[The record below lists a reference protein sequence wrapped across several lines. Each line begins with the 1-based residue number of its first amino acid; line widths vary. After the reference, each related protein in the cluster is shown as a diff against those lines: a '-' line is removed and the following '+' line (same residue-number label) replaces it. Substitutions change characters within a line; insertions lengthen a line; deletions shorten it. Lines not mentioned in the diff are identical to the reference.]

1 MESSFQSHLISSPM
15 ASGLLPDWE
24 SYPALEEAMF
34 TDFNSISNDHKRP
47 DMAWNELSSFPHE
60 SLLDVNQRLS
70 QQTIPDYSFDSLFS
84 TPSPQISTT
93 HDHSYQSPVT
103 SSTPQSSSESSSPY
117 SSSESSPA
125 APISHS
131 NHRSSRPKKQKSA
144 KGTRICHSLVEQK
157 YRQSVNAAIKQLQHA
172 IPHLSNDDDIHES
185 TRVTKTTVIVRGTE
199 YIRQLEM
206 ERKLLRLENQ
216 KLWQMA
222 RGNGMSGN
230 NDIL

>member
-1 MESSFQSHLISSPM
+1 M
-15 ASGLLPDWE
+15 ASGLLPDWDLY
-24 SYPALEEAMF
+24 SSLEEAMF
-34 TDFNSISNDHKRP
+34 TDFNSISNDHKHP
-47 DMAWNELSSFPHE
+47 DIAWNELPSLSHE
-60 SLLDVNQRLS
+60 SLLDLDLQLS
-70 QQTIPDYSFDSLFS
+70 QPTIPDCSFDSLFS
-84 TPSPQISTT
+84 TPSPQSPTT
-93 HDHSYQSPVT
+93 QEHSYLSPVA
-103 SSTPQSSSESSSPY
+103 SSTQQSGSESSSPY
-117 SSSESSPA
+117 SSPESSPA

-131 NHRSSRPKKQKSA
+131 RHRPSRLKKQKSA

-172 IPHLSNDDDIHES
+172 IPHLSNDDDIHEG

-199 YIRQLEM
+199 YIRQLEQ

-230 NDIL
+230 NNLL